1 MSVEASKET
10 LEFQTEARQILHL
23 MTHSLYSNKEI
34 FLRELISNA
43 SDACDKLRF
52 EGLADD
58 SLYEGDSGLSIHVA
72 YDDEAKTVTI
82 TDNGIGMSRQEVIDN
97 VGTIASSG
105 TKKFLEAMSGDQAKD
120 AQMIGQ
126 FGVGFYS
133 SFIVADKVTLE
144 TRRAGESADEGVRW
158 ESDGEGSFSLESI
171 NKEGRGTT
179 VTLHLKE
186 GEAEFASEHRL
197 KHIIKQYSDHISIPV
212 MMTEAEL
219 DDEGKAKLD
228 DDGNAVT
235 KEERVN
241 SASALWA
248 RDKSEVSE
256 EEYKEFYKHVS
267 MDFADPLTWIHS
279 KVEGNQS
286 YTSLLYVPTNPPF
299 DMFERDHKRGV
310 KLYVKRIFIMD
321 DAEHLMPTYLRFVKG
336 VIDSDDL
343 PLNVSREILQQNKVI
358 DRIRGASV
366 KKVLSMLESMQKNDK
381 EKYASFWKSFGQ
393 VLKEGPIEDMA
404 NRERIAK
411 LLMFAST
418 HNDNDEQNVTLDDY
432 ISRMPAKAEDADK
445 TEGTTTEE
453 TTTEGTAA
461 EEGSSQGK
469 IYYIVADSYAAA
481 KNSPHLEVFNKKG
494 IEVLLLSDRVDE
506 WLVSHLTEFAGMK
519 LQSVARGMLDIDAE
533 EDKADLE
540 EAEKVFT
547 SVIEHAKNVL
557 GEKVTDVRLSKR
569 LTDSPSCLVLNEH
582 DMSAQMQQIMKAAG
596 QYVPASAPALE
607 LNPDHGLVK
616 KLNDITDDSAFEDY
630 TNLLFEQGQLAAGEP
645 LEDAAGFVK
654 RVNKLLES

>member
-52 EGLADD
+52 EALSDD
-58 SLYEGDSGLSIHVA
+58 SLYDGDSELSIHVD
-72 YDDEAKTVTI
+72 YDDEAKTITI
-82 TDNGIGMSRQEVIDN
+82 SDNGIGMSRQEVIDN
-97 VGTIASSG
+97 IGTIASSG

-144 TRRAGESADEGVRW
+144 TRRAGAGEAVRW
-158 ESDGEGSFSLESI
+158 ESNGEGNFSLENIEKAS
-171 NKEGRGTT
+171 RGTT

-186 GEAEFASEHRL
+186 GEAEFASPYRL
-197 KHIIKQYSDHISIPV
+197 KSIIKQYSDHISIPV
-212 MMTEAEL
+212 MMTEEEL
-219 DDEGKAKLD
+219 DDEGKPKKD
-228 DDGNAVT
+228 DDGNVVT

-241 SASALWA
+241 SAAALWA
-248 RDKSEVSE
+248 RDKSDISE

-286 YTSLLYVPTNPPF
+286 YTSLLYIPTNPPF
-299 DMFERDHKRGV
+299 DLFDRDHKRGI

-321 DAEHLMPTYLRFVKG
+321 EAEQLMPNYLRFVKG

-366 KKVLSMLESMQKNDK
+366 KKVLGMLESLKKNDE
-381 EKYASFWKSFGQ
+381 EKYATFWKSFGQ
-393 VLKEGPIEDMA
+393 VLKEGPIEDA
-404 NRERIAK
+404 TNKERIAK
-411 LLMFAST
+411 LLLFAST
-418 HNDNDEQNVTLDDY
+418 HNAESDADDAQNVTLEDY
-432 ISRMPAKAEDADK
+432 VSRMQ
-445 TEGTTTEE
+445 EG
-453 TTTEGTAA
+453 
-461 EEGSSQGK
+461 QDK
-469 IYYIVADSYAAA
+469 IYYIVADNYTAA
-481 KNSPHLEVFNKKG
+481 KNSPHLEVFRKKG

-506 WLVSHLTEFAGMK
+506 WLVSHLDEFDGKK
-519 LQSVARGMLDIDAE
+519 LQSVARGTLDIDQE
-533 EDKADLE
+533 EDKKELE
-540 EAEKVFT
+540 KAEKTFN
-547 SVIEHAKNVL
+547 SVTEHATKVL
-557 GEKVTDVRLSKR
+557 GDKVKEVRISKR
-569 LTDSPSCLVLNEH
+569 LTDSPSCLVLEEH
-582 DMSAQMQQIMKAAG
+582 DMSAQMQQIMEAAG
-596 QYVPASAPALE
+596 QYVPKAAPTLE
-607 LNPDHGLVK
+607 LNPDHNLVK
-616 KLNDITDDSAFEDY
+616 KLNDINDDDLFEDY
-630 TNLLFEQGQLAAGEP
+630 TNLLFEQAQLAAGEP

-654 RVNKLLES
+654 RVNKLLEQ

>member
-52 EGLADD
+52 EALADD
-58 SLYEGDSGLSIHVA
+58 SLYGGDSELSIQVE
-72 YDDEAKTVTI
+72 YDEEAKTITI
-82 TDNGIGMSRQEVIDN
+82 SDNGTGMSRQEVIDN
-97 VGTIASSG
+97 IGTIASSG

-144 TRRAGESADEGVRW
+144 TRRAGATADEAIRW
-158 ESDGEGSFSLESI
+158 ESDGEGSFSLENI
-171 NKEGRGTT
+171 EKAERGTK

-186 GEAEFASEHRL
+186 GEAEFASPYRL
-197 KHIIKQYSDHISIPV
+197 KSIIKQYSDHISIPV
-212 MMTEAEL
+212 VMPEEEL
-219 DDEGKAKLD
+219 DDEGKAKKD
-228 DDGNAVT
+228 DDGNVIT
-235 KEERVN
+235 KLERVN
-241 SASALWA
+241 SAAALWA
-248 RDKSEVSE
+248 RDKSEISD
-256 EEYKEFYKHVS
+256 EEYNEFYKHVS
-267 MDFADPLTWIHS
+267 LDFTDPLSWIHS

-299 DMFERDHKRGV
+299 DLFDRDHKRGV

-321 DAEHLMPTYLRFVKG
+321 DAEHLMPNYLRFVKG

-366 KKVLSMLESMQKNDK
+366 KKVLTMLESIQKDDK
-381 EKYASFWKSFGQ
+381 EKYATFWKSFGQ

-404 NRERIAK
+404 NKDRVAK
-411 LLMFAST
+411 LLLFAST
-418 HNDNDEQNVTLDDY
+418 HNDNDEQNVTLDEY
-432 ISRMPAKAEDADK
+432 ISRMP
-445 TEGTTTEE
+445 EG
-453 TTTEGTAA
+453 
-461 EEGSSQGK
+461 QDK
-469 IYYIVADSYAAA
+469 IYYIVADNYTAA

-506 WLVSHLTEFAGMK
+506 WLVSHLNEFDGKK
-519 LQSVARGMLDIDAE
+519 LQSVARGTLDIDEE
-533 EDKADLE
+533 EDKKELE
-540 EAEKVFT
+540 EAEKTFT
-547 SVIEHAKNVL
+547 SVIEHATKVL
-557 GEKVTDVRLSKR
+557 GDKVKEIRLSQR
-569 LTDSPSCLVLNEH
+569 LTDSPSCLILEEH
-582 DMSAQMQQIMKAAG
+582 DMSAQMQQIMQAAG
-596 QYVPASAPALE
+596 QYAPKSEPILE
-607 LNPDHGLVK
+607 LNPDHSLVK
-616 KLNDITDDSAFEDY
+616 KLNDITDDEVFEDY
-630 TNLLFEQGQLAAGEP
+630 THLLFEQAQLAAGEP

-654 RVNKLLES
+654 RVNKLLEN

>member
-34 FLRELISNA
+34 FLRELVSNA

-52 EGLADD
+52 EALADD
-58 SLYEGDSGLSIHVA
+58 SLYDGDSGLAIHV
-72 YDDEAKTVTI
+72 DFDEEAKTITI
-82 TDNGIGMSRQEVIDN
+82 SDNGIGMSRQEVIDN

-144 TRRAGESADEGVRW
+144 TRRAGASADEAVRW
-158 ESDGEGSFSLESI
+158 ESDGEGSFSLENIEKDS
-171 NKEGRGTT
+171 RGTK
-179 VTLHLKE
+179 VILHLKE
-186 GEAEFASEHRL
+186 GEAEFASPYRL
-197 KHIIKQYSDHISIPV
+197 KTIIKQYSDHISIPV
-212 MMTEAEL
+212 MMTEQEL
-219 DDEGKAKLD
+219 DDEGNPKKD
-228 DDGNAVT
+228 DDGNIVT

-248 RDKSEVSE
+248 RDKADISD
-256 EEYKEFYKHVS
+256 EEYGEFYKHVS

-299 DMFERDHKRGV
+299 DLFDRDHKRGV

-321 DAEHLMPTYLRFVKG
+321 DAEHLMPNYLRFVKG

-366 KKVLSMLESMQKNDK
+366 KKVLGMLESLKKDDK
-381 EKYASFWKSFGQ
+381 EKYTTFWKSFGQ

-404 NRERIAK
+404 NKERIAK
-411 LLMFAST
+411 LLWFAST
-418 HNDNDEQNVTLDDY
+418 HNDSDEQNVTLEEY
-432 ISRMPAKAEDADK
+432 ISRMP
-445 TEGTTTEE
+445 EG
-453 TTTEGTAA
+453 
-461 EEGSSQGK
+461 QDK
-469 IYYIVADSYAAA
+469 IYYIIADNYTAA
-481 KNSPHLEVFNKKG
+481 KNSPHLEVFKKKG
-494 IEVLLLSDRVDE
+494 IEVLLLTDRVDE
-506 WLVSHLTEFAGMK
+506 WLVSHLTEFDGKK
-519 LQSVARGMLDIDAE
+519 LQSVARGTLDIEEE
-533 EDKADLE
+533 EDRKELE
-540 EAEKVFT
+540 EAEKT
-547 SVIEHAKNVL
+547 YSSVIEHATKVL
-557 GEKVTDVRLSKR
+557 QGKVKEIRLSQR
-569 LTDSPSCLVLNEH
+569 LTDSPSCLVLEEH
-582 DMSAQMQQIMKAAG
+582 DMSPQMQQIMEAAG
-596 QYVPASAPALE
+596 QYAPKSQPVLE
-607 LNPDHGLVK
+607 LNADHGMVK
-616 KLNDITDDSAFEDY
+616 KLNDITDDDLFEDY
-630 TNLLFEQGQLAAGEP
+630 TNLLFEQAQLAAGAP

-654 RVNKLLES
+654 RVNRLLEK

>member
-34 FLRELISNA
+34 FLRELVSNA

-52 EGLADD
+52 EALADD
-58 SLYEGDSGLSIHVA
+58 SLYDGDSELSIHV
-72 YDDEAKTVTI
+72 DFDEEAKTITI
-82 TDNGIGMSRQEVIDN
+82 SDNGVGMSRQEVIDN

-144 TRRAGESADEGVRW
+144 TRRAGVASDEAVRW
-158 ESDGEGSFSLESI
+158 ESDGEGSFSLENI
-171 NKEGRGTT
+171 DKETRGTK

-186 GEAEFASEHRL
+186 GETEFASPYRL
-197 KHIIKQYSDHISIPV
+197 KSIIKQYSDHISIPV
-212 MMTEAEL
+212 MMTEEAL
-219 DDEGKAKLD
+219 DDEGKPEKD
-228 DDGNAVT
+228 DDGNVIT

-248 RDKSEVSE
+248 RDKSDISDED
-256 EEYKEFYKHVS
+256 YKEFYKHVS
-267 MDFADPLTWIHS
+267 MDFADPMSWTHS

-286 YTSLLYVPTNPPF
+286 YTSLLFIPTNPPF
-299 DMFERDHKRGV
+299 DLFDRDHKRGV

-321 DAEHLMPTYLRFVKG
+321 DAEQLMPTYLRFVKG

-366 KKVLSMLESMQKNDK
+366 KKVLGLLESLQKNDA
-381 EKYASFWKSFGQ
+381 EKYATFWKSFGQ

-404 NRERIAK
+404 NKERIAK
-411 LLMFAST
+411 LLLFAST
-418 HNDNDEQNVTLDDY
+418 HNDNDEQNVTLDEY
-432 ISRMPAKAEDADK
+432 ISRMPDNQE
-445 TEGTTTEE
+445 
-453 TTTEGTAA
+453 
-461 EEGSSQGK
+461 K
-469 IYYIVADSYAAA
+469 IYYIVADNYTAA
-481 KNSPHLEVFNKKG
+481 KNSPHLEVFKKKG

-506 WLVSHLTEFAGMK
+506 WLVSHLTEVDGKK
-519 LQSVARGMLDIDAE
+519 LQSVARGTLDIDEE
-533 EDKADLE
+533 EDKKELE
-540 EAEKVFT
+540 ETEKTFT
-547 SVIEHAKNVL
+547 SVIEHATKVL
-557 GEKVTDVRLSKR
+557 GDKVKEVRLSQR
-569 LTDSPSCLVLNEH
+569 LTDSPSCLVLEEN
-582 DMSAQMQQIMKAAG
+582 DMSAQMQQIMEAAG
-596 QYVPASAPALE
+596 QYAPKSAPILE
-607 LNPDHGLVK
+607 LNPDHGLVI
-616 KLNDITDDSAFEDY
+616 KLNDITDDDQFEDY
-630 TNLLFEQGQLAAGEP
+630 THLLFEQAQLAAGAP

-654 RVNKLLES
+654 RVNKLLDK